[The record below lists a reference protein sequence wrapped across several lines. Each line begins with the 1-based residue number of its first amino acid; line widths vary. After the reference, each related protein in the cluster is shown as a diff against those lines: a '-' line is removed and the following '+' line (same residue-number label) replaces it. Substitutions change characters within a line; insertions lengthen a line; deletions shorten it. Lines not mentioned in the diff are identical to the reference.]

1 MDLGQL
7 FMIGFDGTTVPAET
21 QSLFRWN
28 KAGGAILF
36 RRNIESLEQVVELNA
51 ALCELG
57 SADMPMLIGVDQEGG
72 RVARLREICTP
83 IPAMRALGTASQDEN
98 DLPYRVGAMMARE
111 LSVLG
116 FHLDFAPVVD
126 VDTNPANP
134 VIGERSFGRDAH
146 HVARSGAQFIRGM
159 QQAGV
164 AASAKHFPGHG
175 DTDTDSHLALPR
187 LSHGVERLESIELV
201 PFQAAIDVGVATIMT
216 AHVLIPELDPA
227 LPATLSKPILTGI
240 LREKLGYTGVIVSD
254 DLEMA
259 AVADHW
265 PIEELVRLGLQAG
278 VDMFLVCHD
287 AEKQARA
294 IETAHRCVEDGT
306 VTKAQIEASLRR
318 VAEMKHRFVGAPA
331 PPSLDD
337 ARQMIR
343 CAPHTELVSRFSQK
357 DATSGRASSWVD
369 EA

>member
-1 MDLGQL
+1 MDIGQL

-36 RRNIESLEQVVELNA
+36 RRNIESLEQVVALNA

-57 SADMPMLIGVDQEGG
+57 SPEMPMLIGVDQEGG
-72 RVARLREICTP
+72 RVARLRDICTP
-83 IPAMRALGTASQDEN
+83 IPSMRSLGTASQDEN
-98 DLPYRVGAMMARE
+98 DLPYRIGALMARE

-126 VDTNPANP
+126 VDTNPDNP

-187 LSHGVERLESIELV
+187 VPHNVERLESIELV
-201 PFQAAIDVGVATIMT
+201 PFKAAIDVGVATIMT
-216 AHVLIPELDPA
+216 AHVVIPELDA
-227 LPATLSKPILTGI
+227 TLPATLSKSILTGI
-240 LREKLGYTGVIVSD
+240 LREKLGYQGVIVSD

-265 PIEELVRLGLQAG
+265 PIEELVRLGLRAG
-278 VDMFLVCHD
+278 VDLFLVCHD

-294 IETAHRCVEDGT
+294 IESAHRCMEEGV
-306 VTKAQIEASLRR
+306 VSKSQIEASLKR
-318 VAEMKHRFVGAPA
+318 VQEMKHRFVGAPA

-337 ARQMIR
+337 AKQIVR
-343 CAPHTELVSRFSQK
+343 CAPHMELVNRFTQA
-357 DATSGRASSWVD
+357 DATSARAQSWVD

>member
-7 FMIGFDGTTVPAET
+7 FMIGFDGTRVPAET
-21 QSLFRWN
+21 QSLFRWE

-57 SADMPMLIGVDQEGG
+57 HTDFPVLVGVDQEGG
-72 RVARLREICTP
+72 RVARLRDICTP
-83 IPAMRALGTASQDEN
+83 IPAMRAVGRASLDEN
-98 DLPYRVGAMMARE
+98 DLPYRMGALMARE
-111 LSVLG
+111 LAALG

-134 VIGERSFGRDAH
+134 VIGERSFGRDPH
-146 HVARSGAQFIRGM
+146 HVAHSGAQFIRGM
-159 QQAGV
+159 QQAGI

-187 LSHGVERLESIELV
+187 VTHSIERLESVELL
-201 PFQAAIDVGVATIMT
+201 PFRSAIDVGVATIMT
-216 AHVLIPELDPA
+216 AHVLIPALDPD
-227 LPATLSKPILTGI
+227 LPATLSHPILTGI
-240 LREKLGYTGVIVSD
+240 LREKMGYRGVIVSD

-265 PIEELVRLGLQAG
+265 PVEELVRLGLRAG
-278 VDMFLVCHD
+278 VDLFLVCHD

-294 IETAHRCVEDGT
+294 IESAHKCVEQG
-306 VTKAQIEASLRR
+306 VVPKSQIEASLARIQ
-318 VAEMKHRFVGAPA
+318 ELKHRFVGAPA
-331 PPSLDD
+331 PPTLED
-337 ARQMIR
+337 AKRIVR
-343 CAPHTELVSRFSQK
+343 CAPHLELMRRFSEE
-357 DATSGRASSWVD
+357 DSASTRAASWVD
-369 EA
+369 QA